1 MTDTPSI
8 EYICPDCGA
17 MTIYMLVPMEEIEP
31 RAVGESRE
39 VPSLDFRCAKC
50 GNSHTYMLSP
60 ANPAT

>member
-1 MTDTPSI
+1 
-8 EYICPDCGA
+8 
-17 MTIYMLVPMEEIEP
+17 MLVPMEEIEP